1 MTPFARRKLIF
12 AKSQERDAKNLAKE
26 ESTTVRFWFRKK
38 YGIPVTDARYLDM
51 TEVAMLT
58 DYWSHYYY
66 EKPDDEFE
74 EGTDNFEDALAEMMG
89 DMPPDDDFEDI
100 SNG

>member
-1 MTPFARRKLIF
+1 
-12 AKSQERDAKNLAKE
+12 
-26 ESTTVRFWFRKK
+26 
-38 YGIPVTDARYLDM
+38 M
-51 TEVAMLT
+51 TEEAMLT

-66 EKPDDEFE
+66 EKPEDEFE

-89 DMPPDDDFEDI
+89 DDELPPDDDFEDI